1 MPLTP
6 SDGLALTMVATLAF
20 SLGMLFT
27 IFWVM
32 ARKADRKPDIEDG
45 LLDEEEQP
53 WRDKKPAGTANQ
65 KEPPRQPWE
74 KDSDWWK

>member
-1 MPLTP
+1 MLTP

-32 ARKADRKPDIEDG
+32 ARKAGRKPDIEDG
-45 LLDEEEQP
+45 LLDEDQLP
-53 WRDKKPAGTANQ
+53 WRDKKPATIADH